1 MSHEVE
7 SMFYV
12 GKTPWHGIGTEL
24 QNAPTTYDAIVTAKL
39 NWTVSTYPMH
49 YLDAQG
55 SQQTCISKAVIRDS
69 DGRKLGEVGP
79 RWTAL
84 QNCQAFEWFDPF
96 VTSGLASLETAGSLF
111 NGERIFIL
119 AKIKGEDDVIVK
131 ESDDRVCRYVLL
143 SNGHDGKLAVRV
155 GFTPIRVV
163 CNNTLGM
170 AHRNNASKLLRIRH
184 TRNVNDTLEQVRE
197 VMNLANAE
205 FETTVEQYRKLAST
219 TINTNDLQKYVKLVF
234 KKNSVESETSE
245 KETDDELSR
254 VEEKVTELFETGI
267 GANLQGVHGTLWGAY
282 NAITEFLTW
291 HRGRSQDRRLDQ
303 LWFGAAATLSQ
314 KALHIGTDFE
324 KLAA

>member
-7 SMFYV
+7 TMFYV

-24 QNAPTTYDAIVTAKL
+24 QDAPSTYDAIVAAKL
-39 NWTVSTYPMH
+39 DWTVSTYPMF
-49 YLDAQG
+49 YLDTQG
-55 SQQTCISKAVIRDS
+55 SQQTCASKAVIRDS

-79 RWTAL
+79 RWTPL
-84 QNCQAFEWFDPF
+84 QNCKAFEWFDPF
-96 VTSGLASLETAGSLF
+96 VTSGLATLETAGSLF
-111 NGERIFIL
+111 CGERIFIL
-119 AKIKGEDDVIVK
+119 AKIKSDDDVIVK
-131 ESDDRVCRYVLL
+131 ESDDRVSRYVLL
-143 SNGHDGKLAVRV
+143 SNGHDGKLSVRV

-170 AHRNNASKLLRIRH
+170 AHKNNASRLLRIRH
-184 TRNVNDTLEQVRE
+184 TKNVTDTLEQVRE
-197 VMNLANAE
+197 VMNLANKE
-205 FETTVEQYRKLAST
+205 FESTSEQYRKLANT
-219 TINTNDLQKYVKLVF
+219 TINANDLQKYVKLVF
-234 KKNSVESETSE
+234 KKNSAVESETE

-267 GANLQGVHGTLWGAY
+267 GANLSGVHGTLWGAY

-314 KALHIGTDFE
+314 KALHIGTDFA